1 MRTLIVDIETV
12 GEEWGAI
19 DAITQTILKKP
30 LERRADTPEE
40 WIREVD
46 DMQSD
51 LGLSPLTGSIIMVG
65 LYDLERAQ
73 GALYYVPR
81 TPECHSP
88 DSVVDG
94 FICKARSEMMLLH
107 EFWEGAEDYD
117 TFVTFSGR
125 TFDVPFLLHRSI
137 AHGIRPTREL
147 MKYRFLSQQSAPF
160 HIDLM
165 DELTFYGATRRQSLH
180 LFCRAYGILGA
191 HESSMTGADVGSAY
205 RAGQVADIIRY
216 NMSDVRAT
224 TQLYKKWRE
233 YLAPNSFLNTIDL

>member
-1 MRTLIVDIETV
+1 MCTLIIDIETI
-12 GEEWGAI
+12 GEEWSQI
-19 DAITQTILKKP
+19 DAITQTLLKKP

-51 LGLSPLTGSIIMVG
+51 LGLSPLTGSIIVLG
-65 LYDLERAQ
+65 LYDLERAE

-81 TPECHSP
+81 TGTSHPA
-88 DSVVDG
+88 DSRVDG
-94 FICKARSEMMLLH
+94 FTCKARSEIMLLR
-107 EFWEGAEDYD
+107 EFWEGAQEYD

-125 TFDVPFLLHRSI
+125 NFDLPFLLHRSL

-165 DELTFYGATRRQSLH
+165 DELTFYGAMRRQSLH
-180 LFCRAYGILGA
+180 LFCRAYGIPGVS
-191 HESSMTGADVGSAY
+191 ENSMTGADVGSAY
-205 RAGQVADIIRY
+205 RAGQLADIVRY
-216 NMSDVRAT
+216 NTHDVRAT
-224 TQLYKKWRE
+224 TELYKKWRE
-233 YLAPNSFLNTIDL
+233 YLAPASFLNTIDL